1 MADQLTAEVPVN
13 ILLSG
18 GIDSSLIALYAKKYL
33 KRDVTAYS
41 LGYKN
46 KYYDESSKAIDV
58 SKKIDI
64 NLIEF
69 NFPVNKN
76 EEIIEKLLNELPEP
90 IADPAVIPN
99 YYLAEKVSK
108 YTKVVVS
115 GDGADELFGGY
126 ECRGSPVF
134 KIYSKG
140 SI

>member
-1 MADQLTAEVPVN
+1 MYQ
-13 ILLSG
+13 
-18 GIDSSLIALYAKKYL
+18 
-33 KRDVTAYS
+33 
-41 LGYKN
+41 
-46 KYYDESSKAIDV
+46 
-58 SKKIDI
+58 KIDI

-76 EEIIEKLLNELPEP
+76 EEIIEKLLNELLEP

-126 ECRGSPVF
+126 EWY
-134 KIYSKG
+134 IELYSKY
-140 SI
+140 IPKVYLVF